1 MKTRFFILFVC
12 FTLLACSLFSPLPPP
27 DAPLVQV
34 EILTG
39 KKPGAPEE
47 TPIVPTATPEEILL
61 DSAGDG
67 IVQPATVARPDFP
80 PPSVEPVIA
89 LPPLAEVIPQASGTV
104 NVLLLGSDARGPF
117 GGQRTD
123 TLLMVSFH
131 PKRGK
136 VSVISF
142 PRDLYVYIPGWTV
155 RRINEA
161 YQYGGF
167 EALADT
173 FDYNF
178 GLRPTYFV
186 MVNFEAFQQ
195 AVDNLGGIDVQVA
208 QALREGKNSVKP
220 GLVHMDGEMALW
232 YVRSRYTSSDFDRM
246 RRQQEVLVA
255 LFGRMISLNALE
267 KVPQMYQLYGESV
280 TTNIRLQEALAWSG
294 VARRI
299 AEDAET
305 IQSLTIGR
313 DLVTPYRTPAGA
325 QVLLPNNQA
334 IWERLYEMLVQ

>member
-1 MKTRFFILFVC
+1 MKTRLFFLFVC
-12 FTLLACSLFSPLPPP
+12 FTLLACSLFSPSAPP
-27 DAPLVQV
+27 DDTSPLAD
-34 EILTG
+34 ILNG
-39 KKPGAPEE
+39 KKNTSWEE
-47 TPIVPTATPEEILL
+47 TPGVPTSTPVEILL
-61 DSAGDG
+61 DSAEDG
-67 IVQPATVARPDFP
+67 IAKPEPVARSNFP

-89 LPPLAEVIPQASGTV
+89 LPPLAEAIPQSSGTV

-123 TLLMVSFH
+123 TILMVSFH
-131 PKRGK
+131 PKRGM

-167 EALADT
+167 ESLADT

-178 GLRPTYFV
+178 GLRPVYYV
-186 MVNFEAFQQ
+186 LVNFEAFQQ

-208 QALREGKNSVKP
+208 QALREGNYSVKP

-255 LFGRMISLNALE
+255 LFGRMVSLNALE
-267 KVPQMYQLYGESV
+267 KVPQMYKLYGESV
-280 TTNIRLQEALAWSG
+280 TTNIRLQETLSWAG

-299 AEDAET
+299 ADDADT
-305 IQSLTIGR
+305 IQALTIGR

-325 QVLLPNNQA
+325 QVLLPKSQV
-334 IWERLYEMLVQ
+334 IWETLYAMLVQ